1 MRKYHT
7 VIFDLDG
14 TLLDSKNG
22 FWHCFETAL
31 MRLGYPNPHI
41 DVIEP
46 FIGPPLEDL
55 LVDTFGFSRE
65 ESKRGRAY
73 YLEEYKDN
81 GVMFT
86 DPFFPGTAE
95 AVARLKAA
103 GIRVG
108 VCTNKGHDCA
118 EPIVLKGNIGLDS
131 EDVVGYMPE
140 PEFGRTCKVDIINT
154 YLKRF
159 DIYDEALKKGVLMV
173 GDRATDISGAR
184 DAGIDGAGVTWGNGS
199 LDELKSE
206 NPVCI
211 ADTYEELL
219 NFIGE

>member
-31 MRLGYPNPHI
+31 TRLGYPNPHI

-55 LVDTFGFSRE
+55 LVDTFGFSME

-118 EPIVLKGNIGLDS
+118 EPIVLKGNIGLDA

-199 LDELKSE
+199 FDELKSE
-206 NPVCI
+206 KPVCI

>member
-1 MRKYHT
+1 MQKYQT

-31 MRLGYPNPHI
+31 ARLGYSNPHI

-46 FIGPPLEDL
+46 YIGPPLEDL
-55 LVDTFGFSRE
+55 LVDTFGFTRE
-65 ESKRGRAY
+65 EAKRGRAY

-86 DPFFPGTAE
+86 DPFFPGTAQ
-95 AVARLKAA
+95 AVARLKTA

-118 EPIVLKGNIGLDS
+118 EPIVLKGNIGLTA

-159 DIYDEALKKGVLMV
+159 DIFDDAHKKGVLMV
-173 GDRATDISGAR
+173 GDRATDILGAK

-199 LDELKSE
+199 
-206 NPVCI
+206 
-211 ADTYEELL
+211 YEELTADNPVFIANTYDEL
-219 NFIGE
+219 LSFIGE

>member
-31 MRLGYPNPHI
+31 TRLEYPNPHI

-46 FIGPPLEDL
+46 YIGPPLEDL
-55 LVDTFGFSRE
+55 LVDTFGFTSE
-65 ESKRGRAY
+65 EAKRGRAY

-86 DPFFPGTAE
+86 DPFFPGTAK
-95 AVARLKAA
+95 AVTRLKDAD
-103 GIRVG
+103 IRVG

-118 EPIVLKGNIGLDS
+118 EPIVLKGNIGLTA

-140 PEFGRTCKVDIINT
+140 PEFGRTCKVDIINS
-154 YLKRF
+154 YLKHF
-159 DIYDEALKKGVLMV
+159 DIFDDVHKKGVLMV

-199 LDELKSE
+199 YKELISE
-206 NPVCI
+206 NPVFI
-211 ADTYEELL
+211 ANTYDELL
-219 NFIGE
+219 SYIGV

>member
-1 MRKYHT
+1 MGKYHT

-22 FWHCFETAL
+22 FRHCFETAL
-31 MRLGYPNPHI
+31 TRLGYLEPHI

-46 FIGPPLEDL
+46 YIGPPLEDL

-65 ESKRGRAY
+65 EGKRGRAY

-81 GVMFT
+81 GVMFH
-86 DPFFPGTAE
+86 DPFFPETAQ

-118 EPIVLKGNIGLDS
+118 EPIVLKGNIGLEA

-140 PEFGRTCKVDIINT
+140 SELGRTCKVDIINT

-159 DIYDEALKKGVLMV
+159 DIYDATSKKGVLMV

-184 DAGIDGAGVTWGNGS
+184 DVGIDGAGVTWGNGS
-199 LDELKSE
+199 REELSAE
-206 NPVCI
+206 NPVYI
-211 ADTYEELL
+211 ADSYDDLL
-219 NFIGE
+219 SFIGV

>member
-1 MRKYHT
+1 MGKYHT

-31 MRLGYPNPHI
+31 SRLDYPDPHI
-41 DVIEP
+41 NEVEP

-65 ESKRGRAY
+65 DAKRGRAY

-86 DPFFPGTAE
+86 DPFFDGTAK

-118 EPIVLKGNIGLDS
+118 EPIVLRGKIGLS
-131 EDVVGYMPE
+131 AEDVVGYMPE

-159 DIYDEALKKGVLMV
+159 DIADDDSKKGVLMV

-184 DAGIDGAGVTWGNGS
+184 EAGIDGAGVSWGNGS
-199 LDELKSE
+199 PAELSAE

-211 ADTYEELL
+211 ADTYDALL
-219 NFIGE
+219 KFIGV